1 MNELSINNR
10 NIMSSLTLNT
20 PEEKKKMFNA
30 LQNPTGTLKSLI
42 NTEFALKDVIAL
54 EDEYKDNETG
64 ELRPVTRWVLF
75 NDKGESYITSA
86 TGINNAMKFLFLTY
100 GTPETWKDPITIKII
115 QKTLSNNGNLLTFEV
130 V

>member
-20 PEEKKKMFNA
+20 PEEKKKMFSA

-64 ELRPVTRWVLF
+64 ELRPV
-75 NDKGESYITSA
+75 
-86 TGINNAMKFLFLTY
+86 
-100 GTPETWKDPITIKII
+100 
-115 QKTLSNNGNLLTFEV
+115 
-130 V
+130 